1 MNILEKLM
9 KILEKSRKE
18 LLLSEED
25 KKIIK
30 EISQCNNSY
39 YRMRIL
45 DILKY
50 ELEDWSIMVS

>member
-30 EISQCNNSY
+30 EISQS
-39 YRMRIL
+39 
-45 DILKY
+45 
-50 ELEDWSIMVS
+50 